1 MIMTYFIRRYL
12 KGLKGSGT
20 SDIWTSEE
28 PMNDEDFH
36 SFARI
41 YGEGKY
47 VLCVRGQ
54 GIRGFRK
61 LAETEI
67 EPPMRVFGAEDTVS
81 VSADVNVKNLSNQ
94 QLLGVLENKS
104 AEEGGVESV
113 LDELQKRL
121 EGIQENGADEVL
133 ASAGFPIGSKIGTF
147 MVGALTGGVV
157 VYLINKKK
165 IDSLNEEIASLKAT
179 VKNAEEAIKKVEKKT
194 EELRKPMSFD
204 QQMLAA
210 YNTMNGV
217 NLS

>member
-1 MIMTYFIRRYL
+1 MVMTYFIRRFL

-20 SDIWTSEE
+20 ADIWTSEE
-28 PMNDEDFH
+28 PMTDDDFQ

-47 VLCVRGQ
+47 ILCVRGR

-61 LAETEI
+61 LAETFV
-67 EPPMRVFGAEDTVS
+67 EPPMRVFSAEDTVS
-81 VSADVNVKNLSNQ
+81 VSADVSVKNLSNE
-94 QLLGVLENKS
+94 QLLGVLEEKS
-104 AEEGGVESV
+104 AEGEVDSI

-121 EGIQENGADEVL
+121 GEVQENAADEVL
-133 ASAGFPIGSKIGTF
+133 ASAGFPIGSKLGTF

-179 VKNAEEAIKKVEKKT
+179 VKNAEEAIRNVEKKT
-194 EELRKPMSFD
+194 EELSKPMSFD
-204 QQMLAA
+204 QQMLMA
-210 YNTMNGV
+210 YNSMNGV

>member
-1 MIMTYFIRRYL
+1 
-12 KGLKGSGT
+12 
-20 SDIWTSEE
+20 
-28 PMNDEDFH
+28 MNLSLMNFAEGEDF
-36 SFARI
+36 SS
-41 YGEGKY
+41 
-47 VLCVRGQ
+47 
-54 GIRGFRK
+54 
-61 LAETEI
+61 
-67 EPPMRVFGAEDTVS
+67 M
-81 VSADVNVKNLSNQ
+81 
-94 QLLGVLENKS
+94 
-104 AEEGGVESV
+104 

-121 EGIQENGADEVL
+121 EGVQENGADEVL